1 MNLLY
6 VIREIDMRRTM
17 IWFSIQYNKSLPSIS
32 SGIPSGTLGGFANSQ
47 QVTARSVAVCWTI
60 AVCHVV
66 WSWCLVVGTL
76 CLTSS
81 RLCRWVLRRHVL
93 LSVVIVPWPDLRC
106 HQHVDQLCCRI
117 DLSERNHP
125 KVPCV
130 VPLVFRVLIGNV
142 VHVVGE
148 VSAHFGNC
156 RVIDWISMDYQKQVN
171 CVVVD
176 VLLCNGYLLTERYW
190 HDWGLFTVQWW

>member
-1 MNLLY
+1 M
-6 VIREIDMRRTM
+6 
-17 IWFSIQYNKSLPSIS
+17 
-32 SGIPSGTLGGFANSQ
+32 
-47 QVTARSVAVCWTI
+47 
-60 AVCHVV
+60 
-66 WSWCLVVGTL
+66 
-76 CLTSS
+76 
-81 RLCRWVLRRHVL
+81 
-93 LSVVIVPWPDLRC
+93 
-106 HQHVDQLCCRI
+106 DQLCCRI

-176 VLLCNGYLLTERYW
+176 VLLCNGYLPTERY
-190 HDWGLFTVQWW
+190 